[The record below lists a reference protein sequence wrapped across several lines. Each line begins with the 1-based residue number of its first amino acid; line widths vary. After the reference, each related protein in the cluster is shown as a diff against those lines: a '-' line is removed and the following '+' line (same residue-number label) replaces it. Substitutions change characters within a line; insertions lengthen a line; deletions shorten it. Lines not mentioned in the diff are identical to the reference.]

1 VYHLQNEAWP
11 ALGWEVSTMEGNEL
25 PRKHHFLTLAVVF
38 TAVAFALVFA
48 LCAAINR
55 WFFSNGAKIG
65 VAGDFIASFMPIA
78 VAIFMPIAIAIAA
91 LMRKSPQRPNYPR
104 IEHLR
109 IAGKYAPTGAAKMG
123 VSPLYLR

>member
-1 VYHLQNEAWP
+1 
-11 ALGWEVSTMEGNEL
+11 MEGNEL

-48 LCAAINR
+48 LCAAIDR
-55 WFFSNGAKIG
+55 WFFSNGAKMG
-65 VAGDFIASFMPIA
+65 VAADLIAS
-78 VAIFMPIAIAIAA
+78 FMPIAIAIAA

-109 IAGKYAPTGAAKMG
+109 IAGKYAPTGTAKMG